1 MKQVITIRGKPVI
14 EIFESFD
21 GSYWFVIEK
30 AWKQDSL
37 INGKVYKNDQIFF
50 GYVRLS
56 HCPELAE
63 FGYFSEAELKSLGWM
78 VWKVDRINWP
88 FCPEVEVEEVPEQEP
103 ADGKRRPIFIYGAYS
118 GGHCPAA
125 ERTEGHTRKFSPVYA
140 RNYQP
145 ANKAAYYWHNKR
157 KLPGIYRRPW
167 SESDKP
173 RYIIPKLKVLEPY
186 SRQTVGISYGHKLAL
201 YKSLDAYFS

>member
-1 MKQVITIRGKPVI
+1 MKQVIIIIRGKPVI

-21 GSYWFVIEK
+21 GSYWFATEK

-37 INGKVYKNDQIFF
+37 INGRVYEKDQIFF

-63 FGYFSEAELKSLGWM
+63 FGYFSEAELKNLGWI
-78 VWKVDRINWP
+78 VWKVDRVNWP

-125 ERTEGHTRKFSPVYA
+125 ERTEGHTRKS
-140 RNYQP
+140 RQCMQETTSQP
-145 ANKAAYYWHNKR
+145 IKQRITGITKGNCRAFIEDLGAKAIS
-157 KLPGIYRRPW
+157 PGILFQ
-167 SESDKP
+167 S
-173 RYIIPKLKVLEPY
+173 
-186 SRQTVGISYGHKLAL
+186 
-201 YKSLDAYFS
+201 